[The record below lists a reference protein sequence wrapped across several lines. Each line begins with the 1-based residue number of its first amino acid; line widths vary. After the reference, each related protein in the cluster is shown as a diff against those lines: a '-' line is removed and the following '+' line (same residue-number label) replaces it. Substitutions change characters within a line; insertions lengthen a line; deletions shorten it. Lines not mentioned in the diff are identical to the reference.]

1 MTDADTE
8 AVAWHRSRSA
18 LLRECVRVEQARIE
32 AHRPEIAGAANDV
45 ARGMLERALQR
56 MERYVPDAEKRA
68 AHHTR
73 AADAIEIISL
83 ENEQSARLLTK
94 LQTADDRAD
103 ALAEENA
110 RLRAAIESVE
120 QLQRWANEMTHYH
133 KGEWVLYAD
142 VIAALRKPDAAGG
155 DDAK

>member
-1 MTDADTE
+1 
-8 AVAWHRSRSA
+8 
-18 LLRECVRVEQARIE
+18 
-32 AHRPEIAGAANDV
+32 
-45 ARGMLERALQR
+45 MLERALQR

-110 RLRAAIESVE
+110 RLRA
-120 QLQRWANEMTHYH
+120 LL
-133 KGEWVLYAD
+133 GETSDYVDALTGDPTPGDAAGHAEARD
-142 VIAALRKPDAAGG
+142 LLAKIDAALRKPDAV
-155 DDAK
+155 K

>member
-1 MTDADTE
+1 MTDAE
-8 AVAWHRSRSA
+8 IVAWF
-18 LLRECVRVEQARIE
+18 RE
-32 AHRPEIAGAANDV
+32 GAASSS
-45 ARGMLERALQR
+45 RGLAQAQSA
-56 MERYVPDAEKRA
+56 AEIREFSQGA
-68 AHHTR
+68 YRDTR